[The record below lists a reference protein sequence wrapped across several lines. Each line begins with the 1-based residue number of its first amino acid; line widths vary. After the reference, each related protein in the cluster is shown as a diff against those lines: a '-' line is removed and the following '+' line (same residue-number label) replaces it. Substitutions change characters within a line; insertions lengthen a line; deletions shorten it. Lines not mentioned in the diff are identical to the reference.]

1 MKNLDEI
8 KGVLAKIKDADLGV
22 TLKELDGL
30 KDVTLQDNDKLKI
43 ELSLPGP
50 ITYLK
55 KDYEKIIATNL
66 SEADIPVEFSLE
78 ITEKECKHKD
88 EKALD
93 EQRPSKL
100 KNIKHIIAISSGKG
114 GVGKSTISANIAVE
128 LANQG
133 SKVGILDADIYG
145 PSQTVM
151 FGIEG
156 EVMEASTDQHGNT
169 TAFPIEKYG
178 VKIASIGSVLNRS
191 DVAALRGPMLSR
203 ILNLFC
209 DQVEWGELDYLV
221 FDLPPGT
228 GDVHLTFAQQIY
240 PDGVVLITTPQEI
253 SLADVRRGAA
263 LFKKLDVAILG
274 VVENMSYFIP
284 PDMPD
289 KKYYIFGKGGGKE
302 IAVELDLLLLG
313 EIPFSVMMREM
324 SDSGK
329 PIVLQD
335 DKNFQKEI
343 LKDIT
348 ANIISE
354 LRRKEYSKANA

>member
-8 KGVLAKIKDADLGV
+8 KDVLARIKDADLGV

-30 KDVTLQDNDKLKI
+30 KNVSLQDNNKLKI

-55 KDYEKIIATNL
+55 KDYEKIITTNF
-66 SEADIPVEFSLE
+66 SEANTPVEFSLE
-78 ITEKECKHKD
+78 ITEKKYKD
-88 EKALD
+88 EEALD
-93 EQRPSKL
+93 EKRPSKL

-133 SKVGILDADIYG
+133 AKVGILDADIYG

-169 TAFPIEKYG
+169 TAFPIEKHG

-209 DQVEWGELDYLV
+209 EQIEWGELDYLV

-228 GDVHLTFAQQIY
+228 GDVHLTFAQQIC

-263 LFKKLDVAILG
+263 LFKKLNVAILG

-289 KKYYIFGKGGGKE
+289 KKYYIFGEGGGRE

-335 DKNFQKEI
+335 SKNFQKEI